1 MSVFC
6 TLVHCKIY
14 GKRKEIESLLSHFVL
29 NKYQITS
36 LLLAPNPPP
45 PKKKEK
51 KITTL
56 LTHSIEKKSTC

>member
-14 GKRKEIESLLSHFVL
+14 GKRKEIESFLSHFVL

-36 LLLAPNPPP
+36 LLLAPKAPP
-45 PKKKEK
+45 PKKKK
-51 KITTL
+51 RKL
-56 LTHSIEKKSTC
+56 QLY

>member
-1 MSVFC
+1 MSGFC

-45 PKKKEK
+45 PKVKANYNF
-51 KITTL
+51 IDSL
-56 LTHSIEKKSTC
+56 Y